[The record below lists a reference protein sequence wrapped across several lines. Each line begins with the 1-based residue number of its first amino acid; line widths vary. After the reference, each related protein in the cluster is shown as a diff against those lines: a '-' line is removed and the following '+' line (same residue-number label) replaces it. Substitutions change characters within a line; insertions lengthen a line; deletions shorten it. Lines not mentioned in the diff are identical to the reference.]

1 MGRQRDEI
9 AVAPTLSRLPPGQ
22 EDWSDQEGREIARIR
37 AACADHPDLEL
48 ERGRTDEG
56 DPWLIVCAHEP
67 GRECIVLHLARIDR
81 CYIIVLPRLARLERT
96 VSMTHAVDTALR
108 ELAHH
113 RAVHQWS
120 LQRPYLVHRSGG

>member
-9 AVAPTLSRLPPGQ
+9 TVAGTLSGLPPGQ
-22 EDWSDQEGREIARIR
+22 ADWSDREGREIARIR
-37 AACADHPDLEL
+37 AACADHPPLEL
-48 ERGRTDEG
+48 EGGRTDEG

-81 CYIIVLPRLARLERT
+81 CYVIVLPRLYRLDRT
-96 VSMTHAVDTALR
+96 VSLTHAVDTALR

-113 RAVHQWS
+113 RAIHQRS
-120 LQRPYLVHRSGG
+120 SHRPYLAHRSGG